1 MKVLSTSIYLFFQGW
16 YETLF
21 NSYLGMYLSYC
32 ANRHLGWQLS
42 LLDLVYQNERIQ
54 YSLSKSKTACSQMTE
69 RIVGLEEDF

>member
-1 MKVLSTSIYLFFQGW
+1 
-16 YETLF
+16 
-21 NSYLGMYLSYC
+21 MYLSYC

-42 LLDLVYQNERIQ
+42 LLDLVYRNERIQ